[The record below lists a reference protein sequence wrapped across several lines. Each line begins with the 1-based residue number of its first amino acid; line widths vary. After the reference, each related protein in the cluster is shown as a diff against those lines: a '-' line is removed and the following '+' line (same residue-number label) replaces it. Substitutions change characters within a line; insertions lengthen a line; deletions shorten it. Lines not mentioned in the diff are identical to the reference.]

1 MADTAR
7 VDASP
12 PGGAAVVGRGRAS
25 LSPFAGRYRTLSIGM
40 IALIGLSAFESL
52 AVATAM
58 PWVAA
63 ALDGMTLYAT
73 AFAGPLASGVIGMTA
88 AGSWT
93 DRRGPTSP
101 LLVGVGLF
109 VVGLLVAGFAPTML
123 VLVVG
128 RIVQGIGSGMLIV
141 ALYVVVARVY
151 PEQVRPRVFA
161 AFAAAWV
168 VPGIIGPGIA
178 GLVVEHLGWRWVFLG
193 VPILAVPALL
203 VLRPAL
209 GAIPTG
215 AVEAKAGAPAS
226 HTSIAVAPVPSAT
239 APIPPG
245 GARTARAAR
254 SARATRAARAAQRRT
269 ALSVV
274 AAAGVLALHHGGQQ
288 HGVAMAV
295 WVTGGL
301 VALAVSI
308 PHLVPAGTLRSRRGL
323 PTAIGLRGL
332 LSAAYFGTEVF
343 VPLLLTTHRSLSA
356 AAAGTFLTA
365 TAVSWAAGSALRG
378 RTVGWSDATLLRVGT
393 VGVLAGIGTAGLML
407 APAFPLAAAFAG
419 WCFAGFGMGV
429 TIPTLSLLTLRL
441 SPPEQQGVN
450 SSVLQLVDAVTSA
463 AILALSG
470 GLFVVLGGPTRPVA
484 FLTCFAVAAA
494 AGVLALG
501 LSGRTTER
509 IRGEDKRLGTP

>member
-1 MADTAR
+1 MTDTAR
-7 VDASP
+7 VDASRSDDDAP
-12 PGGAAVVGRGRAS
+12 RPRDRAG
-25 LSPFAGRYRTLSIGM
+25 LSPFARRYRALSIGM

-63 ALDGMTLYAT
+63 ALDGMALYAT

-93 DRRGPTSP
+93 DRRGPTP
-101 LLVGVGLF
+101 ALLVGVALF

-123 VLVVG
+123 VLVAG

-168 VPGIIGPGIA
+168 VPGIIGPGVA

-193 VPILAVPALL
+193 VPVLAVPALL

-209 GAIPTG
+209 GAMPSGTVG
-215 AVEAKAGAPAS
+215 AVGTVGAIEAVAGAAHPER
-226 HTSIAVAPVPSAT
+226 APW
-239 APIPPG
+239 
-245 GARTARAAR
+245 
-254 SARATRAARAAQRRT
+254 RRT
-269 ALSVV
+269 AVSVV

-288 HGVAMAV
+288 HGVAMAA

-301 VALAVSI
+301 VALAASI
-308 PHLVPAGTLRSRRGL
+308 PRLVPAGTLRSRRGL

-365 TAVSWAAGSALRG
+365 TAVSWAGGSALRG
-378 RTVGWSDATLLRVGT
+378 RVVGSSDAALLRVGT
-393 VGVLAGIGTAGLML
+393 LGVLAGIGTAALML
-407 APAFPLAAAFAG
+407 VPGFPLAAAFAG
-419 WCFAGFGMGV
+419 WCLAGFGMGV

-441 SPPEQQGVN
+441 SPEGEQGVN
-450 SSVLQLVDAVTSA
+450 SSALQVVDAVTSA
-463 AILALSG
+463 SILALSG
-470 GLFVVLGGPTRPVA
+470 ALFVVLGGPARPVA
-484 FLTCFAVAAA
+484 FVTCFAVAAA
-494 AGVLALG
+494 TGVLALG
-501 LSGRTTER
+501 LSGRTTEQIHR
-509 IRGEDKRLGTP
+509 EDKRLDTP

>member
-1 MADTAR
+1 MTGTAR
-7 VDASP
+7 VDASSSEAWT
-12 PGGAAVVGRGRAS
+12 PGSPGRES

-63 ALDGMTLYAT
+63 ALDGMALYAT

-151 PEQVRPRVFA
+151 PELVRPRVFA

-168 VPGIIGPGIA
+168 VPGIIGPGVA

-193 VPILAVPALL
+193 VPVLAVPALL

-209 GAIPTG
+209 GAMPIG
-215 AVEAKAGAPAS
+215 AVEAV
-226 HTSIAVAPVPSAT
+226 TD
-239 APIPPG
+239 PP
-245 GARTARAAR
+245 R
-254 SARATRAARAAQRRT
+254 SAHPARAAQRRT

-288 HGVAMAV
+288 HGVAMAL

-301 VALAVSI
+301 VALAASI
-308 PHLVPAGTLRSRRGL
+308 PRLVPAGTLRSRRGL

-365 TAVSWAAGSALRG
+365 TAVAWAAGSALRG
-378 RTVGWSDATLLRVGT
+378 RVVGWSDATLLRVGT
-393 VGVLAGIGTAGLML
+393 LGVLAGIGTAGLML
-407 APAFPLAAAFAG
+407 APTFPLAAAFAG
-419 WCFAGFGMGV
+419 WCLAGFGMGV

-441 SPPEQQGVN
+441 SPVGEQGVN
-450 SSVLQLVDAVTSA
+450 SSALQVVDAVTSA
-463 AILALSG
+463 SILALSG
-470 GLFVVLGGPTRPVA
+470 ALFVVLGGPARPVA

-494 AGVLALG
+494 TGLLALG
-501 LSGRTTER
+501 LSGRTTEQTHR
-509 IRGEDKRLGTP
+509 EDKRLGTP